1 VLHSFRVSVV
11 AVRVNFTEEKG
22 WHGGTDVM
30 PGSTDHLPYMDQA
43 ANWAAG
49 RAAEEVFT
57 CPAHRLAWLDDLGQ
71 IDALLKANEIP
82 EDERWPQIEEAI
94 TRARTILEPH
104 RDKALKLIDLLVEH
118 SRVDGPEFA
127 RLMDGGPN

>member
-1 VLHSFRVSVV
+1 MAAQMSCRVQPTTYPTWIKPRIGPLVGPPKRSLL
-11 AVRVNFTEEKG
+11 ARLT
-22 WHGGTDVM
+22 
-30 PGSTDHLPYMDQA
+30 A
-43 ANWAAG
+43 
-49 RAAEEVFT
+49 
-57 CPAHRLAWLDDLGQ
+57 LAWLDDLGQ

-94 TRARTILEPH
+94 TRAGTILEPH